1 MKFLILNI
9 IFLTV
14 LLVGTAPSQTGG
26 DMLLT
31 TLQTK
36 FDSIEDA
43 SADFVQSHNGKKFLS
58 GVLHYKYE
66 NRLRIDTKKLLLISD
81 GNTSWNFNK
90 RENKVIISNYE
101 ENSSGLL
108 SINELVYVFPK
119 GCDISSRM
127 EENQR
132 ILILIPNSYTVNFD
146 KIEIWLSDDDL
157 ISKVIVN
164 DASIGTTEVI
174 FSNYRLNQDIS
185 LSEFS
190 FTPPEGSKI
199 IDLR

>member
-1 MKFLILNI
+1 LLI
-9 IFLTV
+9 
-14 LLVGTAPSQTGG
+14 GTALTQTDGNK
-26 DMLLT
+26 LLKE
-31 TLQTK
+31 LQTK

-43 SADFVQSHNGKKFLS
+43 SVDFVQSHNSKKILS
-58 GVLHYKYE
+58 GILHYKHE
-66 NRLRIDTKKLLLISD
+66 NNLRIDTKKLLIISD
-81 GNTSWNFNK
+81 GSTSWNFNK

-108 SINELVYVFPK
+108 SMNELIYVFPE
-119 GCDISSRM
+119 GCDISSII
-127 EENQR
+127 EDDQR

-146 KIEIWLSDDDL
+146 KIEIWLSDDNL
-157 ISKVIVN
+157 ISKVRVN
-164 DASIGTTEVI
+164 DASVGTTEVI
-174 FSNYRLNQDIS
+174 FSNYQLNQDIS

>member
-1 MKFLILNI
+1 MKLLSLNI

-14 LLVGTAPSQTGG
+14 LLVGTTPSQTDG
-26 DMLLT
+26 DKLLKA
-31 TLQTK
+31 LQTK

-43 SADFVQSHNGKKFLS
+43 SVDFEQSHNGKRILS
-58 GVLHYKYE
+58 GILYYQYE
-66 NRLRIDTKKLLLISD
+66 NNLRIDTKKLLIITNGS
-81 GNTSWNFNK
+81 TSWNFNK
-90 RENKVIISNYE
+90 RENRVIISNYE

-132 ILILIPNSYTVNFD
+132 VLILIPNSYTVNFD
-146 KIEIWLSDDDL
+146 KIEFWLSDDDL

>member
-1 MKFLILNI
+1 MKFKIINI
-9 IFLTV
+9 FFLTA
-14 LLVGTAPSQTGG
+14 LLISTGQSQTDGEK
-26 DMLLT
+26 LLKE
-31 TLQTK
+31 LQTK

-43 SADFVQSHNGKKFLS
+43 TVDFVQLNNGKEILS

-66 NRLRIDTKKLLLISD
+66 NNLRIDTKKLLIISD
-81 GNTSWNFNK
+81 GSTSWNFNK

-108 SINELVYVFPK
+108 SMNELVYVFPE
-119 GCDISSRM
+119 GCDISSTI
-127 EENQR
+127 EDDQR
-132 ILILIPNSYTVNFD
+132 VLVLIPNSYSTSFD
-146 KIEIWLSDDDL
+146 KIEIWLDDNDL
-157 ISKVIVN
+157 ITKVRVS
-164 DASIGTTEVI
+164 DVTMGTTEVV
-174 FSNYRLNQDIS
+174 FSNYQLNQDIA

>member
-1 MKFLILNI
+1 MKFLNI
-9 IFLTV
+9 NIFFLTA
-14 LLVGTAPSQTGG
+14 LLIGTALSQTDGNK
-26 DMLLT
+26 LLKE
-31 TLQTK
+31 LQTK

-43 SADFVQSHNGKKFLS
+43 SVDFVQSHNSKKILS
-58 GVLHYKYE
+58 GILHYKHE
-66 NRLRIDTKKLLLISD
+66 NNLRIDTKKLLIISD
-81 GNTSWNFNK
+81 GSTSWNFNK

-108 SINELVYVFPK
+108 SMNELIYVFPE
-119 GCDISSRM
+119 GCDISSII
-127 EENQR
+127 EDDQR

-146 KIEIWLSDDDL
+146 KIEIWLSDDNL
-157 ISKVIVN
+157 ISKVRVN
-164 DASIGTTEVI
+164 DASVGTTEVI
-174 FSNYRLNQDIS
+174 FSNYQLNQDIS